1 MKLTPLASALAVAA
15 LTFSAGAAATNGY
28 FSHGYGIKS
37 KGMGGAGIAL
47 PQDSLAAA
55 INPAGMVL
63 VGSRLDAGLD
73 WFHPTRGSEIR
84 GNAYPDADYDA
95 NDKQDFFI
103 PEFGYNKMLD
113 ERTSLGIAAY
123 GNGGM
128 NSDYKVNSFERF
140 GATGSSGV
148 NLEQLFIAPTLA
160 YKLAPNHSVGVS
172 LNFAYQRFSAKGLGP
187 FAMTGPMQASAS
199 PANVTNNGTDSATG
213 WGVRVGWIGQL
224 TPQLAVGA
232 TYQSKT
238 NMSKL
243 DKYQGLFA
251 EQGSMD
257 IPENYGAGLA
267 FKATPQLTV
276 AADVVRIN
284 YSAIKSIGNG
294 IANMTVLGNPLG
306 AANGPGFGWRDMTVV
321 KLGVSYAANNNLTL
335 RAGYNHGE
343 QPIPS
348 AETFLNILSPGVVE
362 DHLTLGA
369 TWALD
374 SKSEISVSYLHAFKK
389 TVNGSSGAIPASYG
403 GGTANLYM
411 YQDALGIAYGLKL

>member
-1 MKLTPLASALAVAA
+1 MKLTPLAGALAVAA
-15 LTFSAGAAATNGY
+15 FTFSSGAAATNGY

-47 PQDSLAAA
+47 PQDTLAAA

-63 VGSRLDAGLD
+63 VGNRLDAGVD
-73 WFHPTRGSEIR
+73 WFHPARGSEIR
-84 GNAYPDADYDA
+84 GNAWPDANYDA
-95 NDKQDFFI
+95 NDKEDFFI

-113 ERTSLGIAAY
+113 ERTSLGVSVY

-128 NSDYKVNSFERF
+128 NSDYKTNSFERF
-140 GATGSSGV
+140 GGTGSSGV

-160 YKLAPNHSVGVS
+160 YKVTPSHSLGVS
-172 LNFAYQRFSAKGLGP
+172 LNLAYQRFSAKGLGP
-187 FAMTGPMQASAS
+187 FAMSGPRQASAS
-199 PANVTNNGTDSATG
+199 PDNVTNNGTAAATG
-213 WGVRVGWIGQL
+213 WGVRLGWIGQL
-224 TPQLAVGA
+224 TPDLAVGA
-232 TYQSKT
+232 SWQSKT

-251 EQGSMD
+251 EQGGMD

-267 FKATPQLTV
+267 FKATPRLTV

-294 IANMTVLGNPLG
+294 ITNMTALGQPLG
-306 AANGPGFGWRDMTVV
+306 ADNGPGFGWQDMTVY
-321 KLGVSYAANNNLTL
+321 KLGVSYAASNNLTL
-335 RAGYNHGE
+335 RAGYNHGK
-343 QPIPS
+343 QPIPGS
-348 AETFLNILSPGVVE
+348 ETFLNILSPGVVE

-374 SKSEISVSYLHAFKK
+374 NKSEISVSYMHAFKK
-389 TVNGSSGAIPASYG
+389 TVNGSAGSIPANFG
-403 GGTANLYM
+403 GGSANLYM

>member
-1 MKLTPLASALAVAA
+1 MKLKTLAGALAVAILA
-15 LTFSAGAAATNGY
+15 FPATSSATNGY
-28 FSHGYGIKS
+28 FSHGYGIKA

-47 PQDSLAAA
+47 PQDALAAA

-63 VGSRLDAGLD
+63 VGNRLDVGLD
-73 WFHPTRGSEIR
+73 WFHPVRGSEIR

-103 PEFGYNKMLD
+103 PEFGYNKMLG
-113 ERTSLGIAAY
+113 ERMSLGIAAY

-148 NLEQLFIAPTLA
+148 NLEQLFIAPTFA
-160 YKLAPNHSVGVS
+160 IKPAPGHAIGVS

-187 FAMTGPMQASAS
+187 FAMTGPMQASAAPGS
-199 PANVTNNGTDSATG
+199 VTNNGTDAATG

-224 TPQLAVGA
+224 TPDLALGA

-238 NMSKL
+238 AMSKL

-251 EQGSMD
+251 EQGNMD
-257 IPENYGAGLA
+257 IPENYGLGLA

-294 IANMTVLGNPLG
+294 IDHMTLLGNPLG
-306 AANGPGFGWRDMTVV
+306 ADNGPGFGWEDMTVY
-321 KLGVSYAANNNLTL
+321 KLGVSYEANRNLLL
-335 RAGYNHGE
+335 RAGYNHGK
-343 QPIPS
+343 QPIPGS
-348 AETFLNILSPGVVE
+348 ETFLNILAPGVVE
-362 DHLTLGA
+362 DHVTLGA
-369 TWALD
+369 TWAID
-374 SKSEISVSYLHAFKK
+374 SKSEISLSYMHAFKN
-389 TVNGSSGAIPASYG
+389 TVYGSGNAIPASYG
-403 GGTANLYM
+403 GGSANLYM
-411 YQDALGIAYGLKL
+411 YQDTLGIAYGLKL